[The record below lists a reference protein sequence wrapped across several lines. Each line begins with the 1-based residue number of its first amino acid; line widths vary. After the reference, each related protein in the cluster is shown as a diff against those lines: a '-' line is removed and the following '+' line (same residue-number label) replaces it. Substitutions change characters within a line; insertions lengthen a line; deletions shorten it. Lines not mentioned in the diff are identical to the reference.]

1 MDTEHIRLNLL
12 LNHEIVNVVTAIRQT
27 ARSSM
32 KQDDVRG
39 EPSRYDEALR
49 LLRADIF
56 KQKSWRDV
64 DPMLYLKPLLLLIK
78 TPDISGPVTGAAA
91 VALQHI
97 LRSDL
102 ITLQTVNAEASINQV
117 VEDATQCRFE
127 STYNPDDNRQ
137 HHSKDELVLLN
148 IIQVLTTAVECQAGI
163 LINDEVLCK
172 AFQASFMLGDPVTK
186 PKEYGEIIGVYSRQA
201 CGRMVRLLFGRLAN
215 VSANSEAAAISP
227 DQLRSQ
233 CCHGVKAAADV
244 LDFLVGLLAVKDSN
258 GLAASVQ
265 SHEGSEAALL
275 FAFEMVHL
283 ALVSLGPELAAYPE
297 LLSMVHCEVL
307 AAMCQASVVASSPAA
322 STAVAQV
329 VLALYTFVGA
339 QSIGQLEVVLQRV
352 LFKLADGQ
360 GVSGAEQQQAA
371 LEGLLDIIHAPG
383 FLHDMFVNCDCR
395 LERSDLFS
403 QLCTLLCRI
412 ALPGIKGGV
421 GPLQAIAC
429 DGLASML
436 VTLAADMQELGCV
449 PVPDPD
455 CVHAAASVKAG
466 PGLTLAEVDLPFFI
480 DVWTPLVKGQPLQVG
495 SALEALSPAAQ
506 GATGFQQGFEVCK
519 LAPTTRGQN
528 LLRAG
533 EDSEGRKQIRS
544 ALFER
549 GLKRKVALA
558 VDHFNIDY
566 KKGLQFLQVRGPA
579 DSAGNRLLPLLVGSP
594 IAARM
599 PASDLASARA
609 EALPEEELA
618 SVLGCFLHACPGLSK
633 GPIGEMLGEPD
644 SFYIKVLNAYTE
656 CFQFQDLKFDAAIR
670 LFLESFRLPGE
681 AQKIDRIINSF
692 GNHFYAL
699 NQASGTTMSH
709 TDTAHK
715 NLPLALLQ
723 GVFNNADAAYVL
735 AYSVIMLNT
744 DQHNSQVKKKMTQTA
759 FVSNLRGVNGG
770 ESFPEEF
777 LNDIYMSIKE
787 TPLRMSDSS
796 SIEVTEQQLVA
807 LHQMSR
813 TPRGQMVHAEP
824 GSHLLSPAMA
834 QLLLEP
840 AIVALGALVD
850 AASDPGVVSS
860 ALTGLQACCSLAAH
874 HFEEQRTEMLDS
886 VVAQLARSPMQL
898 AYLSPLPAYNAA
910 SNGDSR
916 RPDMVLG
923 RSKKMC
929 AVTATIASIA
939 AQHGDWLSSGWCDIT
954 ELVVVLY
961 QAGVLPDSFCSAL
974 THQERIG
981 YCRVAEPLTRVGW
994 WLLQGGL
1001 AVRPG
1006 EDKSLAVRRAAAASQ
1021 AQASQSTS
1029 FLVRSIT
1036 QMLGGGGVSLA
1047 PAESVTQVSDSLLS
1061 SQPDSAAPNGLAS
1074 EEPPAASTAAKLM
1087 AQCSWQDLFI
1097 ESHYLRQESL
1107 AALVRALCFSS
1118 GPIPRPSGAA
1128 AASTIPATGVTAGT
1142 AYTACRNDVSAGWDV
1157 SELCLELLYTLLL
1170 RNRDRIS
1177 GLWPTVF
1184 DHVQSIFSHSRDVHP
1199 MLVQKAVMAVMRL
1212 CQRLLPY
1219 KPDITDDLVKGV
1231 QLVSLVDEQVA
1242 SDMAPTI
1249 ATEVLS
1255 LLKGAA
1261 PFLRTAQ
1268 VWVALMGL
1276 LRIIQYDSSSFPAC
1290 VTTLAWIAQKA
1301 LSPVNWQI
1309 VVEAVADLL
1318 SRAVH
1323 YAAEVPRVSAGGS
1336 TVGAEEAAAVVGSL
1350 VQLLQT
1356 SEEWLEMW
1364 CLANN
1369 QHQQQLSP
1377 ESTPQQ
1383 ARSGAES
1390 FKQEAWSHLMAMLC
1404 KCCKNSSF
1412 QVRTGALEVL
1422 QRAVVA
1428 VERFAVPAHVVQ
1440 VVLVKVLVPMTNDLF
1455 GHVIFSTRDF
1465 QQADITVSEL
1475 VRALAKLVLLYA
1487 PNMGNVQL
1495 DMTAPP
1501 PPASMPRAPS
1511 PNASMIPPAPPS
1523 QPPGPA
1529 PAAGEKGGGGAV
1541 MVGSTWGTAWR
1552 AILDCLVMGMEKAAP
1567 RSEQLAEALPETLKN
1582 CLLMLHTKGVLQP
1595 GWRDAADGSDLY
1607 HLTWRAARRVSQL
1620 WFDAR
1625 RPHAHLTQPSP
1636 AQPSPAQPSPAQP
1649 SPAQPSPAQPSP
1661 AQPSPAQ
1668 PSPAQPSPAQPSPA
1682 QPSPAQ
1688 PSPAQPS
1695 PAQPSPA
1702 QPSPAQ
1708 PSPAQPSPAQPSPAQ
1723 PSPAQPSPAQPS
1735 PAQPSPAQPSP
1746 AQPSPAQPSPAQPS
1760 PAQPSPAQPSP
1771 AQPSPAQ
1778 PSPAQPSPAQP
1789 SPAQPSPAQPSPA
1802 QPSPAQPSP
1811 AQPSPAQPSP
1821 AQPSPA
1827 QPSPA
1832 QPSPAQPSPAQPSP
1846 AQPSPAQPSPAQPSP
1861 AQPSPAQPSPA
1872 QPSPA
1877 QPSPAQPSP
1886 AQPSPAQPSPAQPSP
1901 AQPSP
1906 AQPSPAQPSPAQ
1918 PSPAQPSPAQP
1929 SPAQPSPAQPSPAQ
1943 PSPAQPSP
1951 AQPSPAQPSPA
1962 QPSPAQPSPAQ
1973 PSPAQPS
1980 PAQPSPAQPSPAQP
1994 SPAQPSP
2001 AQPSPAQPS
2010 PAQPSPAQPSPAQP
2024 SPAQPSPAQPSPA
2037 QPSPPPN
2044 PSPAYLSAA
2053 HASFGSEGQADD
2065 CDWVVRDPVQCSW
2078 APISTQCQKHSISL
2092 SVRPAVAQP
2101 SPAQPSPAQ
2110 PSPAQPSPAQPS
2122 PAQPSPAQPSPAQP
2136 SPAQPSP
2143 AQPSPAQPSPA
2154 QPSPA
2159 QPSPAQPSPAQP
2171 SPAQPSPAQPSPAQ
2185 PSPAQP
2191 SPAQPSP
2198 AQPSPAQ
2205 PSPAQP
2211 SPAQPSPAQPSPA
2224 QPSPAQPSPAQPSPA
2239 QPSPAQPSP
2248 AQPSP
2253 AQPSPAQPSPA
2264 QPSPAQPSPAQPSP
2278 AQPSPAQP
2286 SPAQPSPAQPSPAQP
2301 SPAQPSP
2308 AQPSPAQ
2315 PSPAQPSPA
2324 QPSPAQPS
2332 PAQPSPAQP
2341 SPAQPSPAQPSP
2353 AQPSPAQPS
2362 PAQPSPAQP
2371 SPAQPSPAQPS
2382 PAQPS
2387 PAQPSPA
2394 QPSPAQPSPAQP
2406 SPAQPSPAQP
2416 SPAQPSPAQ
2425 PSPAQPSPS
2434 PAQPSPAQPSP
2445 AQPPPQPQPSLP
2457 KVLCRSPAQ
2466 PSPAQPSPAQPS
2478 PAQPSPAQPSP
2489 AQPSSAQPSPA
2500 QPSPAQPSPAQPS
2513 PAQPSPAQPSPAQPS
2528 PAQPSPAQPSPA
2540 QPSPAQPSPAQ
2551 PSPAQPSP
2559 AQPSPAQPSPA
2570 QPSPAQPSPAQP
2582 SPAQPSPAQ
2591 PSPAQPSPAQPSPA
2605 QPSPAQPSPAQP
2617 SPAQPSPA
2625 QPSPAQSSPAQPSP
2639 AQPSPAQPSPALPVP
2654 VPVPFPIPMHVVLHV
2669 VLQAPDATEQRR
2681 QAVLKEHARENDW
2694 QQQQQ
2699 DWQQQQ
2705 EDWPLDWPLDPV
2717 LTLSPALARARAL
2730 AHTMHAVMGNN
2741 TSDSIVGWM

>member
-1 MDTEHIRLNLL
+1 MDTEHTRLNLL

-148 IIQVLTTAVECQAGI
+148 IIQGGPASSSASRRAPAALQSMPGGQVLTTAVECQAGI

-215 VSANSEAAAISP
+215 VSANSEAAAMSP
-227 DQLRSQ
+227 DQLRIQ

-258 GLAASVQ
+258 GLAASVK

-436 VTLAADMQELGCV
+436 VTLAAD
-449 PVPDPD
+449 
-455 CVHAAASVKAG
+455 VKAG

-506 GATGFQQGFEVCK
+506 G
-519 LAPTTRGQN
+519 
-528 LLRAG
+528 

-566 KKGLQFLQVRGPA
+566 KKGLQFLQ
-579 DSAGNRLLPLLVGSP
+579 GNRLLPLLVGSP

-699 NQASGTTMSH
+699 N
-709 TDTAHK
+709 
-715 NLPLALLQ
+715 Q

-974 THQERIG
+974 THQE
-981 YCRVAEPLTRVGW
+981 
-994 WLLQGGL
+994 GGL

-1047 PAESVTQVSDSLLS
+1047 PAESVTQVSDSLLG
-1061 SQPDSAAPNGLAS
+1061 SQPDSAATNGLAS

-1369 QHQQQLSP
+1369 QHQQHLSP

-1607 HLTWRAARRVSQL
+1607 HLTWRAARRVSSG
-1620 WFDAR
+1620 
-1625 RPHAHLTQPSP
+1625 LTP
-1636 AQPSPAQPSPAQP
+1636 
-1649 SPAQPSPAQPSP
+1649 
-1661 AQPSPAQ
+1661 
-1668 PSPAQPSPAQPSPA
+1668 
-1682 QPSPAQ
+1682 
-1688 PSPAQPS
+1688 
-1695 PAQPSPA
+1695 
-1702 QPSPAQ
+1702 
-1708 PSPAQPSPAQPSPAQ
+1708 
-1723 PSPAQPSPAQPS
+1723 
-1735 PAQPSPAQPSP
+1735 
-1746 AQPSPAQPSPAQPS
+1746 
-1760 PAQPSPAQPSP
+1760 
-1771 AQPSPAQ
+1771 
-1778 PSPAQPSPAQP
+1778 
-1789 SPAQPSPAQPSPA
+1789 
-1802 QPSPAQPSP
+1802 
-1811 AQPSPAQPSP
+1811 
-1821 AQPSPA
+1821 
-1827 QPSPA
+1827 
-1832 QPSPAQPSPAQPSP
+1832 
-1846 AQPSPAQPSPAQPSP
+1846 
-1861 AQPSPAQPSPA
+1861 
-1872 QPSPA
+1872 
-1877 QPSPAQPSP
+1877 
-1886 AQPSPAQPSPAQPSP
+1886 
-1901 AQPSP
+1901 
-1906 AQPSPAQPSPAQ
+1906 
-1918 PSPAQPSPAQP
+1918 
-1929 SPAQPSPAQPSPAQ
+1929 
-1943 PSPAQPSP
+1943 
-1951 AQPSPAQPSPA
+1951 
-1962 QPSPAQPSPAQ
+1962 
-1973 PSPAQPS
+1973 
-1980 PAQPSPAQPSPAQP
+1980 
-1994 SPAQPSP
+1994 
-2001 AQPSPAQPS
+2001 
-2010 PAQPSPAQPSPAQP
+2010 
-2024 SPAQPSPAQPSPA
+2024 
-2037 QPSPPPN
+2037 
-2044 PSPAYLSAA
+2044 
-2053 HASFGSEGQADD
+2053 D
-2065 CDWVVRDPVQCSW
+2065 
-2078 APISTQCQKHSISL
+2078 
-2092 SVRPAVAQP
+2092 
-2101 SPAQPSPAQ
+2101 
-2110 PSPAQPSPAQPS
+2110 
-2122 PAQPSPAQPSPAQP
+2122 
-2136 SPAQPSP
+2136 
-2143 AQPSPAQPSPA
+2143 
-2154 QPSPA
+2154 
-2159 QPSPAQPSPAQP
+2159 
-2171 SPAQPSPAQPSPAQ
+2171 
-2185 PSPAQP
+2185 
-2191 SPAQPSP
+2191 
-2198 AQPSPAQ
+2198 
-2205 PSPAQP
+2205 
-2211 SPAQPSPAQPSPA
+2211 
-2224 QPSPAQPSPAQPSPA
+2224 
-2239 QPSPAQPSP
+2239 
-2248 AQPSP
+2248 
-2253 AQPSPAQPSPA
+2253 
-2264 QPSPAQPSPAQPSP
+2264 
-2278 AQPSPAQP
+2278 
-2286 SPAQPSPAQPSPAQP
+2286 
-2301 SPAQPSP
+2301 
-2308 AQPSPAQ
+2308 
-2315 PSPAQPSPA
+2315 
-2324 QPSPAQPS
+2324 
-2332 PAQPSPAQP
+2332 
-2341 SPAQPSPAQPSP
+2341 
-2353 AQPSPAQPS
+2353 
-2362 PAQPSPAQP
+2362 
-2371 SPAQPSPAQPS
+2371 
-2382 PAQPS
+2382 
-2387 PAQPSPA
+2387 
-2394 QPSPAQPSPAQP
+2394 
-2406 SPAQPSPAQP
+2406 
-2416 SPAQPSPAQ
+2416 
-2425 PSPAQPSPS
+2425 
-2434 PAQPSPAQPSP
+2434 
-2445 AQPPPQPQPSLP
+2445 
-2457 KVLCRSPAQ
+2457 VL
-2466 PSPAQPSPAQPS
+2466 
-2478 PAQPSPAQPSP
+2478 
-2489 AQPSSAQPSPA
+2489 
-2500 QPSPAQPSPAQPS
+2500 
-2513 PAQPSPAQPSPAQPS
+2513 
-2528 PAQPSPAQPSPA
+2528 
-2540 QPSPAQPSPAQ
+2540 
-2551 PSPAQPSP
+2551 
-2559 AQPSPAQPSPA
+2559 
-2570 QPSPAQPSPAQP
+2570 
-2582 SPAQPSPAQ
+2582 
-2591 PSPAQPSPAQPSPA
+2591 
-2605 QPSPAQPSPAQP
+2605 
-2617 SPAQPSPA
+2617 
-2625 QPSPAQSSPAQPSP
+2625 
-2639 AQPSPAQPSPALPVP
+2639 
-2654 VPVPFPIPMHVVLHV
+2654 M
-2669 VLQAPDATEQRR
+2669 
-2681 QAVLKEHARENDW
+2681 
-2694 QQQQQ
+2694 
-2699 DWQQQQ
+2699 
-2705 EDWPLDWPLDPV
+2705 
-2717 LTLSPALARARAL
+2717 LT
-2730 AHTMHAVMGNN
+2730 
-2741 TSDSIVGWM
+2741 

>member
-1 MDTEHIRLNLL
+1 MDTEHTRLNLL

-455 CVHAAASVKAG
+455 RVHAAASVKAG

-506 GATGFQQGFEVCK
+506 G
-519 LAPTTRGQN
+519 
-528 LLRAG
+528 

-579 DSAGNRLLPLLVGSP
+579 DSAQGNRLLPLLVGSP

-699 NQASGTTMSH
+699 N
-709 TDTAHK
+709 
-715 NLPLALLQ
+715 Q

-961 QAGVLPDSFCSAL
+961 QAGVLPDSFCAAL
-974 THQERIG
+974 THQE
-981 YCRVAEPLTRVGW
+981 
-994 WLLQGGL
+994 GGL

-1047 PAESVTQVSDSLLS
+1047 PAESVTQVSDSLLG
-1061 SQPDSAAPNGLAS
+1061 SQPDSAATNGLAS

-1323 YAAEVPRVSAGGS
+1323 YAAEVPRVSAGGCWPCATCSLQAATSRHLTPALPHGLPPGSLAGRKRPGLASRLDVKLGLLLGAGGS

-1428 VERFAVPAHVVQ
+1428 VERFAVPAHVVQVGYCRAEARSSCEQSVRQAALPVLQ

-1607 HLTWRAARRVSQL
+1607 HLTWRAARRVSSG
-1620 WFDAR
+1620 
-1625 RPHAHLTQPSP
+1625 LTP
-1636 AQPSPAQPSPAQP
+1636 
-1649 SPAQPSPAQPSP
+1649 
-1661 AQPSPAQ
+1661 
-1668 PSPAQPSPAQPSPA
+1668 
-1682 QPSPAQ
+1682 
-1688 PSPAQPS
+1688 
-1695 PAQPSPA
+1695 
-1702 QPSPAQ
+1702 
-1708 PSPAQPSPAQPSPAQ
+1708 
-1723 PSPAQPSPAQPS
+1723 
-1735 PAQPSPAQPSP
+1735 
-1746 AQPSPAQPSPAQPS
+1746 
-1760 PAQPSPAQPSP
+1760 
-1771 AQPSPAQ
+1771 
-1778 PSPAQPSPAQP
+1778 
-1789 SPAQPSPAQPSPA
+1789 
-1802 QPSPAQPSP
+1802 
-1811 AQPSPAQPSP
+1811 
-1821 AQPSPA
+1821 
-1827 QPSPA
+1827 
-1832 QPSPAQPSPAQPSP
+1832 
-1846 AQPSPAQPSPAQPSP
+1846 
-1861 AQPSPAQPSPA
+1861 
-1872 QPSPA
+1872 
-1877 QPSPAQPSP
+1877 
-1886 AQPSPAQPSPAQPSP
+1886 
-1901 AQPSP
+1901 
-1906 AQPSPAQPSPAQ
+1906 
-1918 PSPAQPSPAQP
+1918 
-1929 SPAQPSPAQPSPAQ
+1929 
-1943 PSPAQPSP
+1943 
-1951 AQPSPAQPSPA
+1951 
-1962 QPSPAQPSPAQ
+1962 
-1973 PSPAQPS
+1973 
-1980 PAQPSPAQPSPAQP
+1980 
-1994 SPAQPSP
+1994 
-2001 AQPSPAQPS
+2001 
-2010 PAQPSPAQPSPAQP
+2010 
-2024 SPAQPSPAQPSPA
+2024 
-2037 QPSPPPN
+2037 
-2044 PSPAYLSAA
+2044 
-2053 HASFGSEGQADD
+2053 D
-2065 CDWVVRDPVQCSW
+2065 
-2078 APISTQCQKHSISL
+2078 
-2092 SVRPAVAQP
+2092 
-2101 SPAQPSPAQ
+2101 
-2110 PSPAQPSPAQPS
+2110 
-2122 PAQPSPAQPSPAQP
+2122 
-2136 SPAQPSP
+2136 
-2143 AQPSPAQPSPA
+2143 
-2154 QPSPA
+2154 
-2159 QPSPAQPSPAQP
+2159 
-2171 SPAQPSPAQPSPAQ
+2171 
-2185 PSPAQP
+2185 
-2191 SPAQPSP
+2191 
-2198 AQPSPAQ
+2198 
-2205 PSPAQP
+2205 
-2211 SPAQPSPAQPSPA
+2211 
-2224 QPSPAQPSPAQPSPA
+2224 
-2239 QPSPAQPSP
+2239 
-2248 AQPSP
+2248 
-2253 AQPSPAQPSPA
+2253 
-2264 QPSPAQPSPAQPSP
+2264 
-2278 AQPSPAQP
+2278 
-2286 SPAQPSPAQPSPAQP
+2286 
-2301 SPAQPSP
+2301 
-2308 AQPSPAQ
+2308 
-2315 PSPAQPSPA
+2315 
-2324 QPSPAQPS
+2324 
-2332 PAQPSPAQP
+2332 
-2341 SPAQPSPAQPSP
+2341 
-2353 AQPSPAQPS
+2353 
-2362 PAQPSPAQP
+2362 
-2371 SPAQPSPAQPS
+2371 
-2382 PAQPS
+2382 
-2387 PAQPSPA
+2387 
-2394 QPSPAQPSPAQP
+2394 
-2406 SPAQPSPAQP
+2406 
-2416 SPAQPSPAQ
+2416 
-2425 PSPAQPSPS
+2425 
-2434 PAQPSPAQPSP
+2434 
-2445 AQPPPQPQPSLP
+2445 
-2457 KVLCRSPAQ
+2457 VL
-2466 PSPAQPSPAQPS
+2466 
-2478 PAQPSPAQPSP
+2478 
-2489 AQPSSAQPSPA
+2489 
-2500 QPSPAQPSPAQPS
+2500 
-2513 PAQPSPAQPSPAQPS
+2513 
-2528 PAQPSPAQPSPA
+2528 
-2540 QPSPAQPSPAQ
+2540 
-2551 PSPAQPSP
+2551 
-2559 AQPSPAQPSPA
+2559 
-2570 QPSPAQPSPAQP
+2570 
-2582 SPAQPSPAQ
+2582 
-2591 PSPAQPSPAQPSPA
+2591 
-2605 QPSPAQPSPAQP
+2605 
-2617 SPAQPSPA
+2617 
-2625 QPSPAQSSPAQPSP
+2625 
-2639 AQPSPAQPSPALPVP
+2639 
-2654 VPVPFPIPMHVVLHV
+2654 M
-2669 VLQAPDATEQRR
+2669 
-2681 QAVLKEHARENDW
+2681 
-2694 QQQQQ
+2694 
-2699 DWQQQQ
+2699 
-2705 EDWPLDWPLDPV
+2705 
-2717 LTLSPALARARAL
+2717 LT
-2730 AHTMHAVMGNN
+2730 
-2741 TSDSIVGWM
+2741 